1 MSDDDD
7 DVWRDGSVSWA
18 VADDDVYVPP
28 PTQRPHNAPTAWL
41 MCSKGVAPSEAGCL
55 LAAVFDVR
63 PIQMHSVR
71 RVHY

>member
-1 MSDDDD
+1 MFD
-7 DVWRDGSVSWA
+7 DVAWRDGKCVRGPWWS
-18 VADDDVYVPP
+18 PP

-55 LAAVFDVR
+55 LAAVYDVR

-71 RVHY
+71 RGHY